1 MSKEPVMAAFVLDSE
16 GPENIS
22 LRKQVA
28 EGIPGKKDL
37 KSWSVHLGERHAGQL
52 CWCQRIYEWNVAG
65 EPRKAGVSGLMKN
78 LECLLRVW
86 LLFWKP
92 LEALEFFEV
101 RAGLAEVNLA
111 GPDE

>member
-37 KSWSVHLGERHAGQL
+37 KSWSVHLGERHAG
-52 CWCQRIYEWNVAG
+52 
-65 EPRKAGVSGLMKN
+65 
-78 LECLLRVW
+78 
-86 LLFWKP
+86 
-92 LEALEFFEV
+92 
-101 RAGLAEVNLA
+101 
-111 GPDE
+111 